1 MGTNNDDSDSDDEI
15 VMDMDDY
22 EDDDPVSQCEL
33 LYCVLFLIGCCG
45 C

>member
-22 EDDDPVSQCEL
+22 EDDDPVSPHEL
-33 LYCVLFLIGCCG
+33 LNCVIFLYRL
-45 C
+45 